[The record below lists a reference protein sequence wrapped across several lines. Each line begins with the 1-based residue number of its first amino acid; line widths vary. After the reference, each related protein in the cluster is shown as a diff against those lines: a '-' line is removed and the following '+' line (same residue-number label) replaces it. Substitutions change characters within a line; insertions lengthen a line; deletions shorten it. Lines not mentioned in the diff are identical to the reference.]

1 GSQVQGNVRQFMEQ
15 SKPEV
20 VESIMSQRQGNDP
33 SIVVQHRSAVEEGA
47 FEVLLDDERDAVTGE
62 VLPRKLRALIKRGE
76 LGQLTQPGRR
86 DGSVLVLSGNIYRSG
101 LSQGAHTPSQESYLI
116 GLPISALMHRSAKKG
131 GTDLL
136 GQQVLHEF
144 PDQIFGVVLE
154 T

>member
-1 GSQVQGNVRQFMEQ
+1 
-15 SKPEV
+15 
-20 VESIMSQRQGNDP
+20 
-33 SIVVQHRSAVEEGA
+33 
-47 FEVLLDDERDAVTGE
+47 VLLDDERDAVTGE

-154 T
+154 TLRIPFKVHEAPPLQHFLERETGEIHLWLLI